1 MEVATA
7 IVSALL
13 ALLLVVT
20 AGQKLTHSG
29 AVVASYARVGVPEE
43 RLNTL
48 AALLL
53 AGAAGLLL
61 GLSWPPLGIAAA
73 AGLACYFVAAVVA
86 HIRFRDLRRLPTPIA
101 FEALALAALVLQLD

>member
-1 MEVATA
+1 MEAETA

-20 AGQKLTHSG
+20 AAQKLSHSE

-43 RLNTL
+43 RLNLL
-48 AALLL
+48 AAILL
-53 AGAAGLLL
+53 AGAAGLLV
-61 GLSWPPLGIAAA
+61 GLAWAPVGIAAG
-73 AGLACYFVAAVVA
+73 AGLACYFVAALVA

-101 FEALALAALVLQLD
+101 FEALAVAALLLQLD